1 MAPNNNNRGD
11 KCPAMKRT
19 RNNEKKNLQFL
30 TSEKLSKENLLG
42 QRWFSYLGP

>member
-19 RNNEKKNLQFL
+19 RNNEKKNLQF
-30 TSEKLSKENLLG
+30 NLWEAVE
-42 QRWFSYLGP
+42 RKFVRAEVV